1 MTSKKKFNSPFRKT
15 FAYGM
20 AFFISVGVILLL
32 FIIGAISS
40 YFFDKPDASENQ
52 KLKIE
57 GSIVPE
63 TENKKTPDIVYLEKV
78 VFQKC
83 TKKHCEEPIQ
93 NIPAP
98 IEKEN
103 QHDTTKN

>member
-20 AFFISVGVILLL
+20 FFFTSVGVILLL
-32 FIIGAISS
+32 FIIGAISN
-40 YFFDKPDASENQ
+40 YLFDKPDASQNQ

-57 GSIVPE
+57 GSILS
-63 TENKKTPDIVYLEKV
+63 ENEDKKTPDTVYLEKV